1 MSVWGLDWSSEVR
14 NERGIGYLFLPQIV
28 TFMALTKTTY
38 FRFRPDWDLCNN
50 YSFIGL
56 VFKTQPA
63 DKAGAWIG
71 IKQVLVLSNS
81 LMQRCFGVLLIHV
94 LGIVSFMWWQSCVGT
109 PTVFLMWD
117 VEKQVFISLGY
128 GVFTFIRF
136 VFLDYYNYSQQ
147 IMYSDVQTPYYYSI
161 PDGILLHK
169 IQRLKVILE
178 SLYLQ
183 SLIMLPSLIS
193 IAYLPTHAH
202 TFLHMNVK
210 INVIKISLTSE
221 DHLVLASKDISVA
234 SSGKPIILLSFRAGF
249 IN

>member
-1 MSVWGLDWSSEVR
+1 MR
-14 NERGIGYLFLPQIV
+14 
-28 TFMALTKTTY
+28 
-38 FRFRPDWDLCNN
+38 
-50 YSFIGL
+50 
-56 VFKTQPA
+56 
-63 DKAGAWIG
+63 
-71 IKQVLVLSNS
+71 
-81 LMQRCFGVLLIHV
+81 
-94 LGIVSFMWWQSCVGT
+94 
-109 PTVFLMWD
+109 D

-193 IAYLPTHAH
+193 IAYLISLKMLSQFVPCPGRPSLLSIAYLPTHAH